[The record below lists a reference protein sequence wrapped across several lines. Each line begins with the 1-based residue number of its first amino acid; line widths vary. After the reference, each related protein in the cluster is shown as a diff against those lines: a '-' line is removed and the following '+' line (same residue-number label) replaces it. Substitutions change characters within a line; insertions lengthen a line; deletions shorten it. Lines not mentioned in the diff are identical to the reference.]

1 MMKTAKYIICR
12 CIAAAALLLVTCA
25 ALPAQVERT
34 YAERMDT
41 ARKLYQGGAYYAAEQ
56 AFEALAASA
65 DAESSLRRSE
75 IEAYRILCAIA
86 LDRPNVKGHVKDF
99 AEHYPTA
106 PELPMV
112 RFTLATRYF
121 DQGAYDEALAIYD
134 CLTAKELY
142 RAWRK
147 EFIFKKSFCQMKA
160 TRYSEA
166 AAGFERLAG
175 ERHSIYK
182 YPSIYYLGYVNYLQK
197 NFERAYTQ
205 FLQSAEDSRFRLM
218 SQYYQVECKFMLKDY
233 AFVTAN
239 GPALVDAMEADLQS
253 NLLRMISESYYG
265 VGDATSAKKYMEMY
279 KGSGTEVT
287 RKDHYLSGIIAY
299 NLQAWDD
306 AVAEFNYVTRIR
318 DTLAQ
323 NAFYYIGDSQLLSG
337 NKIAAIGSFRSASE
351 LGFDPVISEDAFF
364 NYAKLSF
371 DVNGDIAP
379 FRQYMKDYPDGGRDD
394 EINRYIAAAFILDKD
409 YGQAIE
415 ALQRISK
422 PTAEDYN
429 NLRKAALYRALVLI
443 ADGSYRSA
451 SDVLDLALDQPSDNE
466 ALTGVL
472 MYWRAE
478 CDYRAENYSDA
489 FYAFKSLLS
498 RPGFNRT
505 DEYSST
511 LYNMAYC
518 CFNLGQF
525 EEARQYFGQYLA
537 LDDDLYFGFDAR
549 VRMADTYFLENNYT
563 AAAAEYEM
571 AWRMRPEDLYPGY
584 QAAVAYGLAG
594 EEAKHIALLQDVV
607 SKEND
612 SEIYYRAYF
621 ALGRAYMQAGRNSEA
636 EEIFLSL
643 AQKKEG
649 TFYLRSLLQL
659 AMISAN
665 EGKGDQA
672 IAYYKQII
680 EEQPS
685 SREAGDALSGLES
698 IYRQRNQPEVFL
710 AYLDQAGLTAARSDA
725 EKEEML
731 YKGAMRL
738 YHGGQYSSAV
748 GAFQRFIA
756 AYPSSSY
763 RPEARLH
770 MAESMEAVGR
780 RENAL
785 DNYKAVYEDASAS
798 AETATLAALE
808 YADLA
813 MKLGRYKIAADAY
826 GMETGSP
833 NDEYCI
839 RASMGLTNALYADKR
854 YDEAIAASRRCASLP
869 FLKAADL
876 RPMRY
881 VEAKCLLMNGER
893 EAALPILR
901 EISGD
906 VSDEYGAE
914 CAYLL
919 ISDSYNCGKYQD
931 VATRVYALSESTVI
945 RQYWL
950 AKSYIVLGDS
960 FVAQGN
966 KEQAKA
972 TFESIL
978 EGYKPEVKDEI
989 AGQVKLRLSRLESSK

>member
-1 MMKTAKYIICR
+1 MKTAKYIIRR
-12 CIAAAALLLVTCA
+12 CFAAFVLLLAACV
-25 ALPAQVERT
+25 ALPAQVGQT

-41 ARKLYQGGAYYAAEQ
+41 ARKLYQGGAFYAAEQ

-65 DAESSLRRSE
+65 DAGYALRRSE

-86 LDRPNVKGHVKDF
+86 LDRPNVKGHLKDF
-99 AEHYPTA
+99 AEQYPTA

-112 RFTLATRYF
+112 RFTLAGRYF

-134 CLTAKELY
+134 CLSAKELY
-142 RAWRK
+142 RAWRG
-147 EFIFKKSFCQMKA
+147 EFTFKKSFCQMKA
-160 TRYSEA
+160 TRYDEA
-166 AAGFERLAG
+166 AAGFGKLSSG
-175 ERHSIYK
+175 RHNVYK
-182 YPSIYYLGYVNYLQK
+182 YPSLYYLGYVNYLQK
-197 NFERAYTQ
+197 HFELAYTQ
-205 FLQSAEDSRFRLM
+205 FVQSAADSRFRLM
-218 SQYYQVECKFMLKDY
+218 SQYYQVECRFMLKDY
-233 AFVTAN
+233 PYVTAN
-239 GPALVDAMEADLQS
+239 GPGLLDTLEADLQS
-253 NLLRMISESYYG
+253 NMLRMISESYYG
-265 VGDATSAKKYMEMY
+265 AGDAESARRYMEMY
-279 KGSGTEVT
+279 MGSGTEVT

-306 AVAEFNYVTRIR
+306 AVAEFGYVTRLK

-323 NAFYYIGDSQLLSG
+323 NAFYYIGDAQLLSG
-337 NKIAAIGSFRSASE
+337 NKIAAIGSFRSAAE
-351 LGFDPVISEDAFF
+351 AGFDPVITEDAFF

-379 FRQYMKDYPDGGRDD
+379 FRQYMQDYPLSGRDD

-422 PTAEDYN
+422 PLDEDYA

-443 ADGSYRSA
+443 AGGSYRSA
-451 SDVLDLALDQPSDNE
+451 SDVLDLALDLPSDNE

-498 RPGFNRT
+498 REGFNRT
-505 DEYSST
+505 DEYPST

-518 CFNLGQF
+518 CFNLGQTG
-525 EEARQYFGQYLA
+525 EARRYFDQYLTT
-537 LDDDLYFGFDAR
+537 DDDLYFGFDAR
-549 VRMADTYFLENNYT
+549 VRTADTYFLENNYT

-571 AWRMRPEDLYPGY
+571 AWRIRPQDLYPGY
-584 QAAVAYGLAG
+584 QAAVAYALAG
-594 EEAKHIALLQDVV
+594 DEAKQISILQEVV
-607 SKEND
+607 STQSDTEL
-612 SEIYYRAYF
+612 YYRAYF
-621 ALGRAYMQAGRNSEA
+621 DLGRAYMQAGRNAEA

-643 AQKKEG
+643 AQRQDG
-649 TFYLRSLLQL
+649 MFYLRSLLQL
-659 AMISAN
+659 AMICAN
-665 EGKGDQA
+665 EGKTEQA
-672 IAYYKQII
+672 IAYYKRIV
-680 EEQPS
+680 EEQPGS
-685 SREAGDALSGLES
+685 HEAGDALSGLES
-698 IYRQRNQPEVFL
+698 IYRQRNQPEIFL
-710 AYLDQAGLTAARSDA
+710 AYLEESGMTAARSDA
-725 EKEEML
+725 QKEEML
-731 YKGAMRL
+731 YKGAIRL
-738 YHGGQYSSAV
+738 YHNGQYSSAV

-756 AYPSSSY
+756 AYPSSS
-763 RPEARLH
+763 RRSEARLH

-785 DNYKAVYEDASAS
+785 DNYKAVYEDVSAS
-798 AETATLAALE
+798 SGIAALAALE

-826 GMETGSP
+826 AMETGSP
-833 NDEYCI
+833 AQEYAL
-839 RASMGLTNALYADKR
+839 RACMGLTNALYADKR

-869 FLKAADL
+869 FLSATDL

-893 EAALPILR
+893 EAALPILK
-901 EISGD
+901 ELSAD

-919 ISDSYNCGKYQD
+919 ISDSYNCGRYQD
-931 VATRVYALSESTVI
+931 VATSVYSLSESTVI

-966 KEQAKA
+966 KDQAKA

-978 EGYKPEVKDEI
+978 EGYKPEVRDEI
-989 AGQVKLRLSRLESSK
+989 AGQVKLRLSRLDSSK